1 MPGPTQP
8 ASPVL
13 PPAAARRL
21 LMSAH
26 GLLADPARRATPA
39 TVYRQI
45 ESMGFVQVDTI
56 QTVERAHHHIL
67 FTRFD
72 DYHPRMLGKLLERD
86 RRLFE
91 HWTHDASCIP
101 VTWLPHWT
109 ERFAWFRRRA
119 QTRRAHYKKRVG
131 EDLQGLAARVRRR
144 LEREGPLMS
153 KDLEAADGPK
163 HHWWGSHKPER
174 TAIQYL
180 WSIGEVTV
188 ARRVNFHKVYDL
200 MARVFPDFDPRAD
213 PDPDEHVEWA
223 CRTALD
229 RLVVATPT
237 ELANW
242 LGVIDGKA
250 ARRWCEA
257 ATATGEIVAVTQ
269 DTADGSKP
277 RRVYARGDWET
288 RLRRAPDPPARLR
301 VLSPFDPVI
310 RDRNQTQRVFDFDYT
325 LEAFVPKAK
334 RKYGH
339 FVLPLLE
346 GERLIGRVD
355 PRLDRANRV
364 LEINGLWWENGIAE
378 TGARRRELE
387 QALELFA
394 RQIGADR
401 VTLPAKPKGRERK
414 GVSSRARPRPRS

>member
-1 MPGPTQP
+1 MPGAT
-8 ASPVL
+8 SPVL
-13 PPAAARRL
+13 RPAAARRL
-21 LMSAH
+21 IMSAH

-45 ESMGFVQVDTI
+45 EGMGFVQVDTI

-72 DYHPRMLGKLLERD
+72 DYHPRMLQKLLERD

-101 VTWLPHWT
+101 ATWLPHWT
-109 ERFAWFRRRA
+109 HRFAWFRNRARKRRA
-119 QTRRAHYKKRVG
+119 WYRQRVG
-131 EDLQGLAARVRRR
+131 EDLERLAARVRRR

-180 WSIGEVTV
+180 WSVGEVTV

-200 MARVFPDFDPRAD
+200 MERVFPDFDPGLEPDRA
-213 PDPDEHVEWA
+213 EHVAWA

-242 LGVIDGKA
+242 LGVIDAKT

-257 ATATGEIVAVTQ
+257 AAARGEIGALTQ
-269 DTADGSKP
+269 ETSDGSKP
-277 RRVYARGDWET
+277 RLVYVPGDWER

-310 RDRNQTQRVFDFDYT
+310 RDRNQTLRVFDFDYT

-355 PRLDRANRV
+355 PRLDRQERV
-364 LEINGLWWENGIAE
+364 LEINGLWWEDGIAE
-378 TGARRRELE
+378 TRGRR
-387 QALELFA
+387 QALERALDRFA

-401 VTLPAKPKGRERK
+401 VTLPARTKGRGRK
-414 GVSSRARPRPRS
+414 RVSARARPRPRS